1 MNGVTNAKGGFAD
14 IKVRAQA
21 NCSQTLGELAGIL
34 FGRRDFQHTQCFV
47 LLFSF
52 WSSSSSAPAA
62 LHDSVLQPPN
72 LLQETYCENTVWL
85 YPGAVWT
92 AQQQQP
98 YTTMNLSSLPWFVV
112 GLGESLILKQY
123 PMNIE
128 KKSGQSAQIYC
139 ELHNGNA
146 TEDMRLVWYRYT
158 SKSKVGEINLRTRN
172 FTAINRVLFKWDL
185 STYKASMSIT
195 QLVKNDSGEYG
206 CELVS
211 FSSPEIIKKA
221 NATNLTVTEEQWI
234 GPQNRNN
241 TDNNKAEEFQ
251 NKEAR
256 IQIIVAAVL
265 AAFVIICLLI
275 YLLFRYRPKKQG
287 PNANPPPADVSCQV
301 IVLKVIDMH

>member
-1 MNGVTNAKGGFAD
+1 MPSWKRKLNDV
-14 IKVRAQA
+14 
-21 NCSQTLGELAGIL
+21 S
-34 FGRRDFQHTQCFV
+34 
-47 LLFSF
+47 
-52 WSSSSSAPAA
+52 
-62 LHDSVLQPPN
+62 
-72 LLQETYCENTVWL
+72 
-85 YPGAVWT
+85 
-92 AQQQQP
+92 
-98 YTTMNLSSLPWFVV
+98 
-112 GLGESLILKQY
+112 ESLILKQY
-123 PMNIE
+123 PMSIE

-158 SKSKVGEINLRTRN
+158 SKSKIGEINLRTRN

-211 FSSPEIIKKA
+211 FSSPEIITKA

-287 PNANPPPADVSCQV
+287 PNSNPPPADVSCQKAEDPISTV
-301 IVLKVIDMH
+301 FCPDYAALTVPGQNIRQTLASSIASDDSYYATIVFAPQQQAIGVQKTTAGN